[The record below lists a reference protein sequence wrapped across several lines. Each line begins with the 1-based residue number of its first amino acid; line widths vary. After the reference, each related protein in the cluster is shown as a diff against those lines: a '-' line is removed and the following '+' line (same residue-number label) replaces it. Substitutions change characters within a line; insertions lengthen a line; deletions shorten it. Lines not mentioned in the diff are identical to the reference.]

1 MRTIPCP
8 SQLVLRRG
16 RSSLDVG
23 SQSTRQLVER
33 SAAAGGG
40 MVAGAV
46 GSASFDRR
54 ELLWRGVA
62 AAALLAGADAAP
74 GVAAPRRLPAT
85 AVRRL
90 DAAVRGTVAVPGR
103 ATYASARRVYQLAG
117 PLPRPL
123 AVVQVRDSADVQALL
138 RWAAREDAGVVARS
152 GGHSYIRQSGGTG
165 AVVADLSRLRA
176 VSLDRGSGEV
186 EVGGGVQLIDL
197 NRALAAR
204 GALVPSGSCPSVGIG
219 GVTLGGGMGLS
230 ARRLGLTC
238 DRLVAATIV
247 TADGR
252 RRRVDARS
260 DEDLFWALRGGG
272 GSFGVVTSLRFSVHR
287 ASRAAW
293 AFMSFPWARADDAL
307 ARWQALAPDA
317 PRALTSIL
325 TLSAG
330 SPPRVTVIAQHFGT
344 EADLRRLLAPL
355 ARIDGARL
363 STGVDD
369 LLGLARR
376 WAGCLD
382 GPLAAC
388 HTQGTRPG
396 GQLDRAAFAA
406 SSIYLHSRLGD
417 AGRRALLG
425 RIAGRRG
432 SGTVILDAYGG
443 AINAVDAGATA
454 FVHRDVL
461 ASAQILSYHAPG
473 ASAGPRAW
481 VSATRAALA
490 RVGAR
495 GAYCNYA
502 DPTLDDPAREYWGA
516 NRARLRDVKR
526 SVDPDRRIVF
536 PQSAG

>member
-1 MRTIPCP
+1 M
-8 SQLVLRRG
+8 V
-16 RSSLDVG
+16 
-23 SQSTRQLVER
+23 
-33 SAAAGGG
+33 AAA
-40 MVAGAV
+40 VD
-46 GSASFDRR
+46 SASFDRR
-54 ELLWRGVA
+54 ELLLRGAAGA
-62 AAALLAGADAAP
+62 AAVAMGADRA
-74 GVAAPRRLPAT
+74 VAGGPLPAA

-90 DAAVRGTVAVPGR
+90 DAAVRGAVAVPGR
-103 ATYASARRVYQLAG
+103 SSYGRARRVYQLAG

-123 AVVQVRDSADVQALL
+123 AVVAPRDSADVQALM
-138 RWAAREDAGVVARS
+138 RWVVREDVAVVARS

-165 AVVADLSRLRA
+165 AVVADLSRLRSVRVLA
-176 VSLDRGSGEV
+176 GAGEV

-204 GALVPSGSCPSVGIG
+204 GGLVPSGSCPSVGIG

-247 TADGR
+247 TPDGL

-272 GSFGVVTSLRFSVHR
+272 GSFGVVTSLRFRVHR
-287 ASRAAW
+287 AARAAW
-293 AFMSFPWARADDAL
+293 ALMSLPWAHADEAL

-317 PRALTSIL
+317 PRATTSIL

-330 SPPRVTVIAQHFGT
+330 APPRVTVIAQHFGS
-344 EADLRRLLAPL
+344 EAELRRLLAPL
-355 ARIDGARL
+355 ARIDGTRL
-363 STGVDD
+363 SVGSDG

-396 GQLDRAAFAA
+396 GELERAAFAA
-406 SSIYLHSRLGD
+406 SSIYLVRRLD
-417 AGRRALLG
+417 AAGRRALLA
-425 RIAGRRG
+425 RVAGRRG

-443 AINAVDAGATA
+443 AINAVDSDATA

-461 ASAQILSYHAPG
+461 ASAQILGYHAPG
-473 ASAGPRAW
+473 AGRSARTW
-481 VSATRAALA
+481 VGATRATLA
-490 RVGAR
+490 RHGAR
-495 GAYCNYA
+495 GAYSNYA
-502 DPTLDDPAREYWGA
+502 DPALKDFEREYWGS
-516 NRARLRDVKR
+516 NRGRLREVKR
-526 SVDPDRRIVF
+526 RVDP
-536 PQSAG
+536 AGRMAFAQAVGRW